1 MGRSTTRSREL
12 LRGIPSGR
20 RCRSKM
26 RLAERH
32 ASPRSRHSTAAISLP
47 CGRATYPRSGPSRS
61 RGATRA
67 PWTSLGRS
75 RTGCRRLSVRH
86 WRTPWSK
93 WRTSCSARQA
103 PRRHGTREDEDV
115 QLPVPSDPLRRLV
128 RLRDAAAAVRGLD
141 GRCRT
146 FQDQWEPP
154 RSSSTRPSME
164 STTPTPTKGRNSES
178 TGSTHRPG
186 SRRVGRTGPSARCSR
201 DLEETAGQRRSEG
214 IMRPD
219 PARQGRTVRRNASA
233 PSTTQA
239 GIIAWVQPDV
249 RAIQTC
255 R

>member
-1 MGRSTTRSREL
+1 MDFVGAISHRMSSAEREALANAVEQVEDFLLSELVKLHDDTEPARTRMFSCPFLPTRSADL
-12 LRGIPSGR
+12 YDFA
-20 RCRSKM
+20 M
-26 RLAERH
+26 
-32 ASPRSRHSTAAISLP
+32 
-47 CGRATYPRSGPSRS
+47 
-61 RGATRA
+61 
-67 PWTSLGRS
+67 
-75 RTGCRRLSVRH
+75 
-86 WRTPWSK
+86 
-93 WRTSCSARQA
+93 
-103 PRRHGTREDEDV
+103 
-115 QLPVPSDPLRRLV
+115 LRRLYV
-128 RLRDAAAAVRGLD
+128 
-141 GRCRT
+141 RCRT